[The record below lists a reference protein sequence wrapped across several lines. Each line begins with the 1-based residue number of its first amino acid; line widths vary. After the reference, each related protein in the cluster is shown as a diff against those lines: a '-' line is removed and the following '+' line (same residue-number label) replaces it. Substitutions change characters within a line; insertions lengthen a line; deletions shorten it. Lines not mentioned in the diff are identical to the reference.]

1 MHKENESN
9 SERGLLTTTEAA
21 HYLGVKPSYLY
32 KMMMRR
38 AIPYYKP
45 GGKLCF
51 FSRDDLDAWLT
62 SIRIKSQNEIES
74 EAVRYIVSREVN
86 K

>member
-51 FSRDDLDAWLT
+51 FSRDDLDARLT

-74 EAVRYIVSREVN
+74 EAARYIVSREIN

>member
-1 MHKENESN
+1 MDNEKISTN
-9 SERGLLTTTEAA
+9 ELGLLTTTEAA

-51 FSRDDLDAWLT
+51 FAKDDLDAWLT
-62 SIRIKSQNEIES
+62 SIRIKSQSEIES
-74 EAVRYIVSREVN
+74 EAVRYIVSREIN

>member
-1 MHKENESN
+1 MDKQQIST
-9 SERGLLTTTEAA
+9 SERVLLTTTEAA

-38 AIPYYKP
+38 VIPYYKP

-51 FSRDDLDAWLT
+51 FSREDLDAWLT
-62 SIRIKSQNEIES
+62 SVRIKSQSEIES
-74 EAVRYIVSREVN
+74 EAARYIVSREIN

>member
-62 SIRIKSQNEIES
+62 SIRIKSQSEIES
-74 EAVRYIVSREVN
+74 DAARYIVSREIN

>member
-32 KMMMRR
+32 KM
-38 AIPYYKP
+38 I
-45 GGKLCF
+45 
-51 FSRDDLDAWLT
+51 DASGDSLLQAGRQT
-62 SIRIKSQNEIES
+62 LLLFAR
-74 EAVRYIVSREVN
+74 
-86 K
+86 

>member
-1 MHKENESN
+1 MNKEKDSTNEH
-9 SERGLLTTTEAA
+9 GLLTTTEAA
-21 HYLGVKPSYLY
+21 HYLGVKSSYLY

-51 FSRDDLDAWLT
+51 FSRKDLDAWLT
-62 SIRIKSQNEIES
+62 NVRIKSQSEIES
-74 EAVRYIVSREVN
+74 EAARYIVSREIN

>member
-1 MHKENESN
+1 MDKEKISN
-9 SERGLLTTTEAA
+9 SERGLMTTAEAA
-21 HYLGVKPSYLY
+21 QYLGVKPSYLY
-32 KMMMRR
+32 KMMMRQ

-62 SIRIKSQNEIES
+62 SIRIKSQSEIES
-74 EAVRYIVSREVN
+74 DAARYIVSREIN

>member
-1 MHKENESN
+1 MDNEKN
-9 SERGLLTTTEAA
+9 STNERGLLTTTEAA
-21 HYLGVKPSYLY
+21 QYLGVRPSYLY

-51 FSRDDLDAWLT
+51 FSRKDLDAWLT
-62 SIRIKSQNEIES
+62 SIRIKSQSEIES
-74 EAVRYIVSREVN
+74 EAVRYIVSREID

>member
-1 MHKENESN
+1 MDMEKISN
-9 SERGLLTTTEAA
+9 SEHGLLTTTEAA

-51 FSRDDLDAWLT
+51 FSREDLDAWLT

-74 EAVRYIVSREVN
+74 EAARYIVSREIN